1 MPTSLKQMTLGR
13 ARVLDEGDA
22 FGVIISA
29 GEIRRFCRPRP
40 GCGLEGVL
48 GLWVTFS
55 KETGCLIGHLQKGV
69 CDPAR
74 VDIATLCLLIE
85 RMRRHGAV
93 RLGLSLGEDWRVDW
107 DQYRARQQVRGPRS

>member
-55 KETGCLIGHLQKGV
+55 KETGCLGV
-69 CDPAR
+69 RSLAR
-74 VDIATLCLLIE
+74 
-85 RMRRHGAV
+85 
-93 RLGLSLGEDWRVDW
+93 GLRSG
-107 DQYRARQQVRGPRS
+107 RAMGSTISA